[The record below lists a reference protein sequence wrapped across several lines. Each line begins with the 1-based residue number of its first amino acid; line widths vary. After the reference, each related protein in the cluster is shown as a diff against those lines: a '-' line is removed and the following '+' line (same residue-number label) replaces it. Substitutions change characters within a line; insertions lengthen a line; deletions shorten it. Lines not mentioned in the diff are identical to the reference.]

1 MDLRLSPGLLLSASA
16 AALTLAGLV
25 ASAAAAGQDG
35 GNSNQGGHILI
46 ADQVNNRVVEI
57 ERSTHRI
64 VWQFG
69 DGSDKIGPHSIVG
82 TNDAERFGGYTLIS
96 GTGIPPSGPVAGTPL
111 LPGCSTPD
119 TGCPDNRVIIVN
131 RAGEIVLQYGP
142 ADVASAV
149 HDQLTGPFAAHAV
162 CHLTGLPQPID

>member
-1 MDLRLSPGLLLSASA
+1 MDWRLSPGLLLSASA
-16 AALTLAGLV
+16 AALTWAGLV

-35 GNSNQGGHILI
+35 GNLNQGGKILI
-46 ADQVNNRVVEI
+46 ADQFNNRVVEI
-57 ERSTHRI
+57 ERGTHRI

-131 RAGEIVLQYGP
+131 SAGEIVWQHGAPDLNAP
-142 ADVASAV
+142 V
-149 HDQLTGPFAAHAV
+149 HAMVRAACRGRPGIH
-162 CHLTGLPQPID
+162 